1 MTDFEYDIL
10 QRKRLARNAKYKRNG
25 SKSKKCSLL
34 SDSLTQKQWKERN
47 GPMVIYNLNKPM
59 DWATFKS
66 CPVDIQH
73 QYIHN
78 LVETYNASL
87 TSFGDMF
94 GVNRAT
100 VSAYLKQSNCPET
113 FTVGCKMSREDREKW
128 TQFLI
133 GETSPVY
140 CEPSEIP
147 EPDDTQDEASDINE
161 EPVET
166 IEVVEPKS
174 NMTRIAVEYNGDISI
189 RGIMNDLTFI
199 LGKNAKGTLK
209 IEYILGN

>member
-34 SDSLTQKQWKERN
+34 SDALTQKQWKERN
-47 GPMVIYNLNKPM
+47 GPMVTYNLNKPM
-59 DWATFKS
+59 DWVTFKS

-113 FTVGCKMSREDREKW
+113 FTVGSKMSRDNRESW
-128 TQFLI
+128 TKFLT
-133 GETSPVY
+133 GENAS
-140 CEPSEIP
+140 
-147 EPDDTQDEASDINE
+147 TQDEPMDYTELNNDQYPASDINE

-189 RGIMNDLTFI
+189 HGIMNDLTFI